1 MTLYTASQL
10 AKQLACTP
18 QTITRNAQLRG
29 IGRKISTVWLFTRA
43 DIAKMKKVLDDNY
56 KRDFAAM
63 GRQGMKKRWHGK
75 EV

>member
-1 MTLYTASQL
+1 MKIYTASQL
-10 AKQLACTP
+10 AKQLSCSP

-63 GRQGMKKRWHGK
+63 GRKGMGRRWHSQ
-75 EV
+75 

>member
-10 AKQLACTP
+10 AKQLACSP

-29 IGRKISTVWLFTRA
+29 IGRKISTVWLFTRS

-63 GRQGMKKRWHGK
+63 GRKGMEKRWHSQ
-75 EV
+75 